1 MTPKSIQRR
10 NFIKIASAVS
20 LASFY
25 GLLPSLHAETLPV
38 KRVGGPFLK
47 TSLNAYSFDALLKA
61 NLKDSTKGLDLFS
74 LCEFAAQN
82 GFSAVDLT
90 GYYFPDY
97 PNAPSDAYINKLKK
111 HLHTLGLNV
120 SGTGVRNDFTS
131 ADKKVREEGIR
142 ITKSWIEVAAKLGAP
157 VVRVFADSQSP
168 SKNWKESS
176 GNAKREEVESWMV
189 ECFKSCAAHAES
201 FGVILGIQNHGD
213 FISSG
218 AEHLHLLNAIDS
230 PWCGAIV
237 DTGRYITANP
247 YDDIS
252 FMAPYAVNWQ
262 IKTHVGNKAT
272 SPRTDLIKLVK
283 IIRSSGY
290 RGFLPIETLS
300 LGRAEYNPIQEVPSF
315 HQELLAAMMT
325 TERSRD

>member
-1 MTPKSIQRR
+1 MTSGPVGRR
-10 NFIKIASAVS
+10 NFIKSASALSV
-20 LASFY
+20 ASFL
-25 GLLPSLHAETLPV
+25 GLLPPLRAEILPV

-47 TSLNAYSFDALLKA
+47 TSLNAYSFDGLLKA

-82 GFSAVDLT
+82 DFSAVDLT

-97 PNAPSDAYINKLKK
+97 PNVPNDAYINRLKK

-120 SGTGVRNDFTS
+120 SGTGIRNDFTS
-131 ADKKVREEGIR
+131 ADKKVREEGVR
-142 ITKSWIEVAAKLGAP
+142 VTKSWIEVAVKLGAP
-157 VVRVFADSQSP
+157 VIRVFADSQSP

-189 ECFKSCAAHAES
+189 ECFKSCATHAES
-201 FGVILGIQNHGD
+201 FGVILGVQNHGD

-237 DTGRYITANP
+237 DTGRYIASNP

-252 FMAPYAVNWQ
+252 LMAPYAVNWQ

-272 SPRTDLIKLVK
+272 SPRTDLTKLVG
-283 IIRSSGY
+283 IIRTSGY

-300 LGRAEYNPIQEVPSF
+300 LGRNDYNPLEEVPVF
-315 HQELLAAMMT
+315 HAQLRKAISEL
-325 TERSRD
+325 SS

>member
-1 MTPKSIQRR
+1 MKLKPVIRRDFIKSISLLAA
-10 NFIKIASAVS
+10 ASYFS
-20 LASFY
+20 LSSKAW
-25 GLLPSLHAETLPV
+25 GEALPI
-38 KRVGGPFLK
+38 KRVGGTHLK
-47 TSLNAYSFDALLKA
+47 TSLNAYSFDALLKLH
-61 NLKDSTKGLDLFS
+61 LKDSSKGMDLYA
-74 LCEFAAQN
+74 LCDFAAQQSFD
-82 GFSAVDLT
+82 GIDLT

-111 HLHTLGLNV
+111 HLHALGLSV

-131 ADKKVREEGIR
+131 ADKKVREEGVR
-142 ITKSWIEVAAKLGAP
+142 VTKSWIEVAAKLGAP
-157 VVRVFADSQSP
+157 VIRVFADSQSP

-218 AEHLHLLNAIDS
+218 AEHLHLLNAIES

-237 DTGRYITANP
+237 DTGRYITPNP

-262 IKTHVGNKAT
+262 IKTHVGTKAT
-272 SPRTDLIKLVK
+272 SARTDLTKLVG

-300 LGRAEYNPIQEVPSF
+300 LGRNDYNPLEEVPVFNAQLRKAIS
-315 HQELLAAMMT
+315 EL
-325 TERSRD
+325 SS

>member
-10 NFIKIASAVS
+10 NFIKSASALS
-20 LASFY
+20 LASFF
-25 GLLPSLHAETLPV
+25 GLLPSLRAETLPL

-47 TSLNAYSFDALLKA
+47 TSLNAYSFDGLLKA

-97 PNAPSDAYINKLKK
+97 PNVPNDAYINRLKK
-111 HLHTLGLNV
+111 HLHALGLNV
-120 SGTGVRNDFTS
+120 SGTGIRNDFTS
-131 ADKKVREEGIR
+131 ADKKVREEGVR
-142 ITKSWIEVAAKLGAP
+142 VTKSWIEVAAKLGAP
-157 VVRVFADSQSP
+157 VIRVFADSQSP

-189 ECFKSCAAHAES
+189 ECFKSCATHAES

-237 DTGRYITANP
+237 DTGRYITSNP

-252 FMAPYAVNWQ
+252 LMAPYAVNWQ

-272 SPRTDLIKLVK
+272 SARTDLTKLVG
-283 IIRSSGY
+283 IIRTSGY

-300 LGRAEYNPIQEVPSF
+300 LGRNDYNPLEEVPVF
-315 HQELLAAMMT
+315 HAQLRKAISEL
-325 TERSRD
+325 SS